1 MAIQSVVARTI
12 DTTGQEAQYDA
23 CVKRLLSEK
32 VILAWILKECV
43 DEFKL
48 YSVKQIMKDCI
59 VGEPN
64 ISVAAVDQDEPDGT
78 ENIGYADETADGK
91 IAGANTEDNSV
102 REGRV
107 YYDIRFMAVVPG
119 TKEPVQLIINVE
131 AQKSDKTSYPLI
143 KRAIYYGSRMISAQ
157 KNTFFVNSHYE
168 KIRKVYSIWIQMNVG
183 REKANTIT
191 EYGISER
198 NIVGT
203 VKEKESNYDLMT
215 VIMIGLGNA
224 ETADRP
230 ILRLLDV
237 LLSAETKPDMKKAI
251 LEKDF
256 DIPMT
261 LAMSEEANIMCNLGE
276 GIREQA
282 IQETQQKTRLETRLH
297 DVLNLMKSLKLS
309 TEEAINA
316 LCIPEE
322 ERQSLLEKIDE
333 ELAVK

>member
-1 MAIQSVVARTI
+1 MALQSMVAQTI

-32 VILAWILKECV
+32 IILAWILKECV
-43 DEFKL
+43 DEFKR

-59 VGEPN
+59 VGKPN
-64 ISVAAVDQDEPDGT
+64 LSVAAVDQDEPDRIEDG
-78 ENIGYADETADGK
+78 GSADETVDGK
-91 IAGANTEDNSV
+91 MEGTNTEDNSV
-102 REGRV
+102 REGKV
-107 YYDIRFMAVVPG
+107 YYDIRFAAVVPD

-131 AQKSDKTSYPLI
+131 AQKSDKTPYPLI

-157 KNTFFVNSHYE
+157 KNTVFVNSHYE

-183 REKANTIT
+183 KEKANTIT
-191 EYGISER
+191 RYRIVEEQ
-198 NIVGT
+198 IVGH
-203 VKEKESNYDLMT
+203 VKEREANYDLIT
-215 VIMIGLGNA
+215 VLMIRLGSA

-237 LLSAETKPDMKKAI
+237 LLSAETESDMKKAI
-251 LEKDF
+251 LERDF

-261 LAMSEEANIMCNLGE
+261 SAMSEEANIMCNLGE

-282 IQETQQKTRLETRLH
+282 YEQAMQKTWLQA
-297 DVLNLMKSLKLS
+297 VLNLMKSLNLS
-309 TEEAINA
+309 VEEAINA

-322 ERQSLLEKIDE
+322 ERQSLLERIDE
-333 ELAVK
+333 ELTVK